1 MIHFDA
7 NHLRSTDMG
16 KDTKILS
23 QQGHGHGHEQNM
35 TKIKHNISSNNFA
48 INKSIVSTNNQK

>member
-23 QQGHGHGHEQNM
+23 QQGHGHEQNM

-48 INKSIVSTNNQK
+48 ITKSIVSTNNQK